1 MVKNFYY
8 RFLVI
13 VTTLVGILFIGSVPE
28 MMKTSTWIIWAFTFF
43 TLCYFV
49 YINFKNLSEDR
60 INEILWLNFFKKI
73 GCDFSEE

>member
-1 MVKNFYY
+1 MSKNFYY

-28 MMKTSTWIIWAFTFF
+28 TMKTSTWIIWTFTFF
-43 TLCYFV
+43 TLCYFT
-49 YINFKNLSEDR
+49 YTSFKNLSEDR
-60 INEILWLNFFKKI
+60 INEILCLNFFKKI